1 MKNLI
6 KNKNMKILAVLI
18 LSLIISG
25 MTILTITYKP
35 VTIFVITA
43 AIIALILAFFFSLV
57 FIISWC
63 INILSKEEED
73 ENT

>member
-1 MKNLI
+1 
-6 KNKNMKILAVLI
+6 MKILAVLI